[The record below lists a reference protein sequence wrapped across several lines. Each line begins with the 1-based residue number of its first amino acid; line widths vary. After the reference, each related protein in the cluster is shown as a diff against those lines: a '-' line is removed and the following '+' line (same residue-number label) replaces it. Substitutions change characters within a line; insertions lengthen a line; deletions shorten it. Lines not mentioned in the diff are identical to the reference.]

1 MHHPFIKPG
10 SFHVDFPIDFKVA
23 VSHKTREKKSMYVP
37 VIPDI
42 EQC

>member
-10 SFHVDFPIDFKVA
+10 SFHVDFPIDIKVA
-23 VSHKTREKKSMYVP
+23 VSQQNSGKKSMYVP